1 MPQAHS
7 PRPPDRKRIA
17 VIPGD
22 GIGKEV
28 TAEAVRILEI
38 VAAAG
43 GKHLELVTFDWGAE
57 RFLRDGTTLPDD
69 APDMFRKEFDSILFG
84 ALGDPRVPSNKH
96 AADILLGLR
105 FKLDLYVNIRP
116 CILLDP
122 RLTPL
127 KDRSEKDIRF
137 VVFRENTEGLYAGVG
152 GFFKK
157 GTPDEVAVQEE
168 INTRKGVERIQRYA
182 FEFRP
187 GKQARATVHERQIE
201 RPYLRARFV
210 ATRVRGIEARV
221 SRN

>member
-1 MPQAHS
+1 MPQS
-7 PRPPDRKRIA
+7 NPRRQPNHKKIA

-28 TAEAVRILEI
+28 TAEAVKILEI

-43 GKHLELVTFDWGAE
+43 GKKLELVNFDWGAD

-69 APDMFRKEFDSILFG
+69 APDMFRKEFDSIFFG

-127 KDRSEKDIRF
+127 KDRAEKDIRF

-152 GFFKK
+152 GFFKR
-157 GTPDEVAVQEE
+157 GTPD
-168 INTRKGVERIQRYA
+168 G
-182 FEFRP
+182 
-187 GKQARATVHERQIE
+187 
-201 RPYLRARFV
+201 
-210 ATRVRGIEARV
+210 
-221 SRN
+221 

>member
-1 MPQAHS
+1 MAQSNPARQPNH
-7 PRPPDRKRIA
+7 KKIA

-28 TAEAVRILEI
+28 TAEAVKILQI
-38 VAAAG
+38 VASAG
-43 GKHLELVTFDWGAE
+43 GKKLELVNFDWGAD

-69 APDMFRKEFDSILFG
+69 APEMFRKEFDSILFG

-127 KDRSEKDIRF
+127 KDRAEKDIRF
-137 VVFRENTEGLYAGVG
+137 VVFRENTEGLYVGVG
-152 GFFKK
+152 GFFKR

-182 FEFRP
+182 FEF
-187 GKQARATVHERQIE
+187 
-201 RPYLRARFV
+201 
-210 ATRVRGIEARV
+210 ARV
-221 SRN
+221 NKLERLCISDKSNALTFGHDLWQRVFV